1 MSNLYN
7 PKNAGNSEGFEP
19 RIDNDSKKPTV
30 STAAK
35 VAFWTLG
42 TLFLFIGPI
51 YYISQKNNFM
61 RQQNLINESAGTIE
75 VQLEQ
80 RSATLLKLADQVR
93 SYREYEKSILS
104 DITRLRSLKSNI
116 ENAQEI
122 ENLNNSLFG
131 RLIAVSENY
140 PELQASKIY
149 QELIEQTSYLERELA
164 AARRL
169 YNSNVNSFNT
179 EIFVFPSS
187 IVASSMNLTTYPMFS
202 TSNQNRQDVS
212 FKDF

>member
-7 PKNAGNSEGFEP
+7 PKNAGNIEGFEP
-19 RIDNDSKKPTV
+19 RIDNDSKKPVV

-42 TLFLFIGPI
+42 TLFLFIAPI

-61 RQQNLINESAGTIE
+61 RQQNSINESAGTIE

>member
-7 PKNAGNSEGFEP
+7 PKNAGNIEGFEP
-19 RIDNDSKKPTV
+19 RIDNDSKKPAV

>member
-1 MSNLYN
+1 M
-7 PKNAGNSEGFEP
+7 
-19 RIDNDSKKPTV
+19 
-30 STAAK
+30 
-35 VAFWTLG
+35 
-42 TLFLFIGPI
+42 FLFIAPI

-61 RQQNLINESAGTIE
+61 RHQNLINESAGTIE

-122 ENLNNSLFG
+122 EDLNNSLFG

-149 QELIEQTSYLERELA
+149 QELIQQTAYLERELA

-179 EIFVFPSS
+179 QIFIFPSS

>member
-7 PKNAGNSEGFEP
+7 PKNSANIEGFEL
-19 RIDNDSKKPTV
+19 RIDNDSKKPVV

-42 TLFLFIGPI
+42 TLFLFIAPI

-122 ENLNNSLFG
+122 EDLNNSLFG

-149 QELIEQTSYLERELA
+149 QELIQQTAYLERELA

-179 EIFVFPSS
+179 QIFIFPSS

>member
-7 PKNAGNSEGFEP
+7 PKNAGNIEGFEP
-19 RIDNDSKKPTV
+19 RIDNNSKKPTV

>member
-1 MSNLYN
+1 
-7 PKNAGNSEGFEP
+7 
-19 RIDNDSKKPTV
+19 
-30 STAAK
+30 
-35 VAFWTLG
+35 
-42 TLFLFIGPI
+42 
-51 YYISQKNNFM
+51 M

-122 ENLNNSLFG
+122 EDLNNSLFG

-149 QELIEQTSYLERELA
+149 QELIQQTAYLERELA

-179 EIFVFPSS
+179 QIFIFPSS

>member
-7 PKNAGNSEGFEP
+7 PKNSANIEGFEP
-19 RIDNDSKKPTV
+19 RIDNDSKKPVV

-35 VAFWTLG
+35 VTFWTLG
-42 TLFLFIGPI
+42 TLFLFIAPI

-122 ENLNNSLFG
+122 EDLNNSLFG

-149 QELIEQTSYLERELA
+149 QELIQQTAYLERELA

-179 EIFVFPSS
+179 QIFIFPSS

>member
-19 RIDNDSKKPTV
+19 RIDNDTKKPTV

>member
-7 PKNAGNSEGFEP
+7 PKNAGNIEGFEP
-19 RIDNDSKKPTV
+19 RIDNDSKKPVV

-61 RQQNLINESAGTIE
+61 RQQNSINESAGTIE

>member
-1 MSNLYN
+1 MSNLFN
-7 PKNAGNSEGFEP
+7 PENNENIQGFEP
-19 RIDNDSKKPTV
+19 RVDNSAKKPVV
-30 STAAK
+30 SKTIK
-35 VAFWTLG
+35 ILFWVFG
-42 TLFLFIGPI
+42 TLFLFFAPI

-93 SYREYEKSILS
+93 SYREYEESILS

-116 ENAQEI
+116 QNAQEI
-122 ENLNNSLFG
+122 EDLNSSLFG
-131 RLIAVSENY
+131 RLMAVSENY
-140 PELQASKIY
+140 PQLQASKSY
-149 QELIEQTSYLERELA
+149 QELMQQTTYLERELA

-169 YNSNVNSFNT
+169 YNSKVNIFNT

-187 IVASSMNLTTYPMFS
+187 IVGSSMNLTTYPMFAAS
-202 TSNQNRQDVS
+202 AKNREDVS
-212 FKDF
+212 MKNL

>member
-7 PKNAGNSEGFEP
+7 PKNSANIEGFEP
-19 RIDNDSKKPTV
+19 RIDNDSKKPVV

-42 TLFLFIGPI
+42 TLFLFIAPI

-122 ENLNNSLFG
+122 EDLNNSLFG

-149 QELIEQTSYLERELA
+149 QELIQQTAYLERELA

-179 EIFVFPSS
+179 QIFIFPSS

-202 TSNQNRQDVS
+202 TGNQNRQDVS